1 MIRYLIV
8 EDEKLAHDEL
18 RRMIEDHTID
28 YICSGHTTS
37 VVQTISFLKKHEVD
51 IIFMDIRLSDG
62 DCFEVFEHITISTP
76 IIFTTAYDEHA
87 IQAFKVNSIDYLLKP
102 IEEEDLIRSLNKFK
116 NISTPVA
123 WQDKNYEKLTESIL
137 PKIKNRYL
145 IQIGDRFSYIDNK
158 DIAFFYSEEKATF
171 LHTFEN
177 KRYIIN
183 YTLEDI
189 EKTTDSHL
197 FFRVSRNCI
206 ANIGSIKEISKYFN
220 SRLKLEFRPKC
231 PHEILVSRIR
241 VPDFLKWVD
250 GII

>member
-8 EDEKLAHDEL
+8 EDEIFAHDEL
-18 RRMIEDHTID
+18 KRMIGNHTTG
-28 YICSGHTTS
+28 YICSGHTKS

-62 DCFEVFEHITISTP
+62 DCFEIFEHMTISTP
-76 IIFTTAYDEHA
+76 IVFTTAYNEHA

-102 IEEEDLIRSLNKFK
+102 IEEEALLQALNKFEK
-116 NISTPVA
+116 LFISTDF
-123 WQDKNYEKLTESIL
+123 QIKNYEVLSEAIL
-137 PKIKNRYL
+137 PKTKNRYL
-145 IQIGDRFSYIDNK
+145 VQSGDTFSYINNE
-158 DIAFFYSEEKATF
+158 DIAFFYSEEKVIF
-171 LHTFEN
+171 MHTFDN

-189 EKTTDSHL
+189 EKMTNTHL

-206 ANIGSIKEISKYFN
+206 ANIRSIKNISRYFN
-220 SRLKLEFRPKC
+220 SRLKLEFLPQC
-231 PHEILVSRIR
+231 PHEVLVSRIR

-250 GII
+250 DII

>member
-18 RRMIEDHTID
+18 KRMIENHTTD
-28 YICSGHTTS
+28 YTYSGHTKS
-37 VVQTISFLKKHEVD
+37 VVQTISFLKKHQVD

-62 DCFEVFEHITISTP
+62 DCFEVFEHITVSTP

-102 IEEEDLIRSLNKFK
+102 IEEEGLMRALNKFK
-116 NISTPVA
+116 NLSASVNR
-123 WQDKNYEKLTESIL
+123 QNKHYERLSETIL

-158 DIAFFYSEEKATF
+158 DIAFFYSEEKVTF

-183 YTLEDI
+183 YTLEEI
-189 EKTTDSHL
+189 ERTTDIHL

-206 ANIGSIKEISKYFN
+206 ANIGSIKNISKYFN
-220 SRLKLEFRPKC
+220 SRLKLDFQPKC
-231 PHEILVSRIR
+231 PHEVLVSRIR